1 MDKKE
6 SLFRAVT
13 LKMGFVL
20 EKDQLEELK
29 NGYKEVASLK
39 TMNRKP
45 SKKSVQNTKNSFSP
59 QTNM

>member
-6 SLFRAVT
+6 SLFRDVT

-29 NGYKEVASLK
+29 KAKYEH
-39 TMNRKP
+39 
-45 SKKSVQNTKNSFSP
+45 SKLRMSS
-59 QTNM
+59 